1 MASTILQF
9 KKKKG
14 MKGKRGGKG
23 GRSASAYEYYYAG
36 TAAETNRPRR
46 RDMERLKERRDEF
59 LEKKKDLLL
68 HFLTDNDYF
77 KKKEKRE
84 KKGIEKEERKK
95 KEAFSAAAA
104 GIIATED
111 INGTSNSSLFSG
123 DNAMNNLNDA
133 ASAMAALC
141 DIAASDGDA
150 CRDTGVDGEVVSL
163 SKLVTDVSEAS
174 KDVNDDN
181 SALISSHAKH
191 ISWDGPIEE
200 VRVIPISEL
209 PLYSS
214 EVILKDEKKTVT
226 ETVGEDDDQED
237 SNIEPMELQVSYAM
251 RGVPLVPQ
259 PPTLIAELHEHQ
271 V

>member
-1 MASTILQF
+1 
-9 KKKKG
+9 

-84 KKGIEKEERKK
+84 KKGMEKEERKK
-95 KEAFSAAAA
+95 KDAISAAAA
-104 GIIATED
+104 
-111 INGTSNSSLFSG
+111 NSSLFNG
-123 DNAMNNLNDA
+123 DNAISNLNDA

-141 DIAASDGDA
+141 SIASSDDDA
-150 CRDTGVDGEVVSL
+150 CRQTGVDGEVVLL
-163 SKLVTDVSEAS
+163 SKLVTDVSEVS
-174 KDVNDDN
+174 REVNDNN
-181 SALISSHAKH
+181 SVLISSYTKH
-191 ISWDGPIEE
+191 VSWDGPIEE
-200 VRVIPISEL
+200 VCDIPISES
-209 PLYSS
+209 PLSSLNHS
-214 EVILKDEKKTVT
+214 EVIVKNEEKTFP

-237 SNIEPMELQVSYAM
+237 SNIEPLELQVSYAM